1 MIEFKQII
9 GRGTRL
15 FDGKDYFTI
24 YDFVKAY
31 ELFNDPEWDGEPL
44 EPLEPEAPGVP
55 TPEPEPGDPD
65 VPPDDDDEVAPKE
78 RLVIRLADGKERTFQ
93 HMSATTFWDASG
105 KPISA
110 AQFVQNLFGK
120 LPELFRDE
128 DDLRRIWGQPD
139 PRAALVA
146 GLAERGFDGEALA
159 SVRKMIDADDC
170 DLFDVLNYIA
180 HTKAPLKRAERAET
194 HRANILSRYDA
205 KQQAFL
211 EFVLS
216 QYVAEGEEELGTDKL
231 PDLLDLKYG
240 SPTDAVRE
248 LGSVSDIRS
257 TFTGFQKGLYEN

>member
-1 MIEFKQII
+1 MA
-9 GRGTRL
+9 
-15 FDGKDYFTI
+15 
-24 YDFVKAY
+24 KASSSR
-31 ELFNDPEWDGEPL
+31 
-44 EPLEPEAPGVP
+44 PLEPEGAGTSGGNTGPKPPKPGGE
-55 TPEPEPGDPD
+55 TPE
-65 VPPDDDDEVAPKE
+65 PKE
-78 RLVIRLADGKERTFQ
+78 RLVIKLADGKERTFQ

-105 KPISA
+105 RPISA
-110 AQFVQNLFGK
+110 TQFVQNLFGK

-139 PRAALVA
+139 TRAALVA

-159 SVRKMIDADDC
+159 SVRQMIDADDC

-180 HTKAPLKRAERAET
+180 HTKAPLKRAERAAT
-194 HRANILSRYDA
+194 HRANILSRYNA

-216 QYVAEGEEELGTDKL
+216 QYVAEGEEGLGTDKL

-248 LGSVSDIRS
+248 LGSVADIRS